1 MMVLYVTWL
10 RSIVELNI
18 ISALNVGKYSVLDS
32 ADRKAGSMR
41 TRFYNL
47 CKGEIDFLIE
57 NCNFTD
63 DERILIEMASKR
75 KSDLEIA
82 DRLSISTSLVTKR
95 KKKIMQKI
103 LEFLKGDVCM
113 TTIYVNGQRVD
124 KKDLEKMEINVE
136 NVKKILSEK
145 LTKNK

>member
-1 MMVLYVTWL
+1 
-10 RSIVELNI
+10 
-18 ISALNVGKYSVLDS
+18 
-32 ADRKAGSMR
+32 MR
-41 TRFYNL
+41 TRFYIL

-75 KSDLEIA
+75 KSDIEIA

-95 KKKIMQKI
+95 KKKIMDKI
-103 LEFLKGDVCM
+103 LEFLKGDVCL

-124 KKDLEKMEINVE
+124 KKDLEKMEIHIE
-136 NVKKILSEK
+136 SVKKILSEK

>member
-1 MMVLYVTWL
+1 
-10 RSIVELNI
+10 
-18 ISALNVGKYSVLDS
+18 
-32 ADRKAGSMR
+32 MR

-63 DERILIEMASKR
+63 DERILIEMASNR
-75 KSDLEIA
+75 KSDIEIA
-82 DRLSISTSLVTKR
+82 DRLSISTSLV
-95 KKKIMQKI
+95 
-103 LEFLKGDVCM
+103 KGDVCL

-124 KKDLEKMEINVE
+124 KKDLEKMEIHIE
-136 NVKKILSEK
+136 SVKKILSEK

>member
-1 MMVLYVTWL
+1 
-10 RSIVELNI
+10 
-18 ISALNVGKYSVLDS
+18 
-32 ADRKAGSMR
+32 MR

-75 KSDLEIA
+75 KSDIEIA

-95 KKKIMQKI
+95 KKKIMGKI
-103 LEFLKGDVCM
+103 LEFLKGDVCL

-124 KKDLEKMEINVE
+124 KKDLEKMEIHIE
-136 NVKKILSEK
+136 SVKKILSEK

>member
-1 MMVLYVTWL
+1 
-10 RSIVELNI
+10 
-18 ISALNVGKYSVLDS
+18 
-32 ADRKAGSMR
+32 MR

-63 DERILIEMASKR
+63 DECIIIEMASKR

-82 DRLSISTSLVTKR
+82 ERLSVSTSLVTKR
-95 KKKIMQKI
+95 KKKMMQKI
-103 LEFLKGDVCM
+103 LEFLKGDACM

-124 KKDLEKMEINVE
+124 KKDLDKMEIHIE
-136 NVKKILSEK
+136 SVKKILSEK

>member
-1 MMVLYVTWL
+1 
-10 RSIVELNI
+10 
-18 ISALNVGKYSVLDS
+18 
-32 ADRKAGSMR
+32 MR

-47 CKGEIDFLIE
+47 CKGEIDFLNE

-75 KSDLEIA
+75 KSDIEIA

-95 KKKIMQKI
+95 KKKIMDKI
-103 LEFLKGDVCM
+103 LEFLKGDVCLK
-113 TTIYVNGQRVD
+113 TIYVNGQRVD
-124 KKDLEKMEINVE
+124 KKDLEKMEIHIE
-136 NVKKILSEK
+136 SVKKILSEK